1 MFQGGAFIER
11 YVSLAL
17 YHYYDREVKYEEDS
31 RQRHQGSIIVTGEDH
46 TLGNSI
52 RH

>member
-1 MFQGGAFIER
+1 MFQGGASIER
-11 YVSLAL
+11 YLSLAL
-17 YHYYDREVKYEEDS
+17 YHFSREVKYEEDS
-31 RQRHQGSIIVTGEDH
+31 RQRHQGSVIVTGEDH

>member
-17 YHYYDREVKYEEDS
+17 YHFREVKYEEDS
-31 RQRHQGSIIVTGEDH
+31 RQRHQGSVIVTGEDH